1 MHAGEF
7 LIPISMFVMAG
18 LTVIAAIIVGYH
30 KRRLESQEIIA
41 AIEKGVEI
49 NFPEKKQNRL
59 LPGLIWT
66 LIGIVITLGMAVS
79 MPHDVPGASWV
90 WGLIPVAIGA
100 SYLIVYYLE
109 QKKADS

>member
-1 MHAGEF
+1 MNPTEAY
-7 LIPISMFVMAG
+7 IPISMFIMIG
-18 LTVIAAIIVGYH
+18 LAVIAAIIVGYQ

-49 NFPEKKQNRL
+49 QFPERKRNRL

-66 LIGIVITLGMAVS
+66 LVGVVGALGMAFA
-79 MPHDVPGASWV
+79 VPEDAPAGTWI
-90 WGLIPVAIGA
+90 WGLVPVAIGI

-109 QKKADS
+109 QKGKI